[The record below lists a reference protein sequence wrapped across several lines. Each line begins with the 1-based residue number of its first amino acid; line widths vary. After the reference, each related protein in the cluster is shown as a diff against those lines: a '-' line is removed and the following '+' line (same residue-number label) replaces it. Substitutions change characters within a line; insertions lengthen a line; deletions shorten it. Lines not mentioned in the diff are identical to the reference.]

1 MKTLQAG
8 GGGGLGKQSLSFDPN
23 SHTFYINTLV
33 RAELLLYSLRN
44 KTEIK
49 NDKEVSEKQRSFS

>member
-1 MKTLQAG
+1 MKTQQAG

-44 KTEIK
+44 K
-49 NDKEVSEKQRSFS
+49 NRNKE

>member
-23 SHTFYINTLV
+23 SYTFYINTLV
-33 RAELLLYSLRN
+33 RASFILIKKQNRN
-44 KTEIK
+44 KE
-49 NDKEVSEKQRSFS
+49 